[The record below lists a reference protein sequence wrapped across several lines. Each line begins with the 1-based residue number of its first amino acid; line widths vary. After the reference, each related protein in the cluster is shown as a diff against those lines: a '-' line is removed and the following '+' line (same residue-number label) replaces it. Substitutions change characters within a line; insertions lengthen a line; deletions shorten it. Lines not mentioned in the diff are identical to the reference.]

1 MLRAISQKLEKL
13 KEILT
18 TVSDYGKFKAQV
30 VEVNREIFMLWFN
43 IIMIFRTQEMGT
55 IYISQFS
62 ILLC

>member
-18 TVSDYGKFKAQV
+18 TVSDYRKFKAQV